1 MHNRFF
7 VIRRVTASCATCGGT
22 ISTLINEMFAPR
34 VGHSK
39 GTSKTATAPFGSA
52 ARTNDSPELH
62 LSAVRAARR
71 REGLGTLRRGG
82 DAKADFRQRASEDGH
97 ARRLFD
103 DVEDGRVRRFERRP
117 GETSAILHQ
126 VQRDRVR
133 RRARAPRLG
142 AFHGELG
149 ASRASACES

>member
-52 ARTNDSPELH
+52 APVSYTH
-62 LSAVRAARR
+62 L
-71 REGLGTLRRGG
+71 TLPTIR
-82 DAKADFRQRASEDGH
+82 S
-97 ARRLFD
+97 
-103 DVEDGRVRRFERRP
+103 V
-117 GETSAILHQ
+117 
-126 VQRDRVR
+126 
-133 RRARAPRLG
+133 
-142 AFHGELG
+142 
-149 ASRASACES
+149 